1 MKKRDVRFWLL
12 APALAAALALVPIPP
27 SAVEVA
33 YSRGA
38 YPFLQA
44 IVTFVS
50 NLVPIAILDL
60 LIGAVVVLTVIRL
73 AQLLHTA
80 RRVSVM
86 DAAWDGFRLMLRG
99 AALLAIAFVLM
110 WGLNYRRAPL
120 EAAVGNPGAPTEAML
135 LKAVADANALASKLR
150 PAQGADSALTYPA
163 VAAALERPMVDALRQ
178 LGRPTQF
185 RPGRPKFSLI
195 LTPFFT
201 WAGVNGMLNPL
212 GLESIVHPDLLPFE
226 RGFVLAHEWAHLA
239 GQADEAAASAI
250 GWLACMKGGPA
261 LAYSANLYLIL
272 EAGGALPSAARARA
286 FKSLDVGVRADLAQI
301 NERLRQQ
308 RPEVQR
314 AASRVYD
321 EYLRANRVE
330 DGAASYG
337 RALTLILSPAMRGA
351 IDDYRVPVRSGR

>member
-1 MKKRDVRFWLL
+1 VKRRDVRFWLL
-12 APALAAALALVPIPP
+12 APALALGLALVPIPP
-27 SAVEVA
+27 SAVEAA
-33 YSRGA
+33 YSRGV
-38 YPFLQA
+38 YPWIQSASTL
-44 IVTFVS
+44 VS
-50 NLVPIAILDL
+50 NLVPIAVLDL
-60 LIGAVVVLTVIRL
+60 LIGAAVVLTVIRL
-73 AQLLHTA
+73 AQMLHTA
-80 RRVSVM
+80 RRLSVM
-86 DAAWDGFRLMLRG
+86 DAAWDGVRLALRG
-99 AALLAIAFVLM
+99 LALLTIVFVLI

-120 EAAVGNPGAPTEAML
+120 ESSVGNPAPPTEAML
-135 LKAVADANALASKLR
+135 LAAVSDANALAAKLR
-150 PAQGADSALTYPA
+150 TAQGSESALTYPA
-163 VAAALERPMVDALRQ
+163 VAASLETPMAQALRQ

-185 RPGRPKFSLI
+185 RPGRPKYSLI

-286 FKSLDVGVRADLAQI
+286 FKALDVGVRADLDQI
-301 NERLRQQ
+301 SERLRQQ
-308 RPEVQR
+308 RPQVQR

-321 EYLRANRVE
+321 EYLKVNRVE
-330 DGAASYG
+330 DGSDSYG
-337 RALTLILSPAMRGA
+337 RALTLILSPALRGA
-351 IDDYRVPVRSGR
+351 LDDYRVPARSAD